1 MTKDKLP
8 ALRVALKIFIRFV
21 FKLAFRVS
29 GRSVPWD
36 IPVTSKHTDAHN
48 LYVIFVC
55 CLQKL
60 IDLYINDTYNYPL
73 VQIHSSE

>member
-36 IPVTSKHTDAHN
+36 S
-48 LYVIFVC
+48 
-55 CLQKL
+55 
-60 IDLYINDTYNYPL
+60 
-73 VQIHSSE
+73 QIHSELALVHMSIQITIDLKFP